1 MSHSR
6 AFEAEIDSAVDIIG
20 RALQGAVD
28 DAADANISGHSLA
41 VALSQTCRR
50 LLEIFGHSTD
60 QVGSLAHISNAA
72 HFATRARH

>member
-6 AFEAEIDSAVDIIG
+6 DFEAEFNTAVDIIG

-28 DAADANISGHSLA
+28 DAADANISGHSLT

-60 QVGSLAHISNAA
+60 QIGSLAHISTAA
-72 HFATRARH
+72 HSATRARH